1 MRSDVLNKNSN
12 KYDGKSQPT
21 TIFDWNYITCGSP
34 MFSHAQ
40 SSNSSGPVTATEH
53 RIGMLWP
60 GANGDL
66 YPAEMCRIGAS
77 TGPLETQVFEGTV
90 PAVDLG
96 STAAGLNMQMDQDTA
111 ADLGWELVS
120 GGAPL
125 GNKANKFIAGTH
137 SGYIDVTFWTTEWTT
152 YDGMSIGFRKAENF
166 NDGHAPIVA
175 AGTGDP
181 VYTDFATFGI
191 QEADKIQIAT
201 DLNDGGSGSYTDT
214 GQTPTDSDNLQL
226 RVSLATSGA
235 ITYSHISNAEAGA
248 GALAAPTTTV
258 AYTFDSGDILIPY
271 IWIHGKD
278 HADSQLI
285 VKDMKVV
292 RDQPVDGFC
301 VA

>member
-1 MRSDVLNKNSN
+1 MRSDLLNINSGKYIN
-12 KYDGKSQPT
+12 KLKPT
-21 TIFDWNYITCGSP
+21 TLFEWNYINCGSP

-60 GANGDL
+60 GSNGEL
-66 YPAEMCRIGAS
+66 YPADMCRIGAS
-77 TGPLETQVFEGTV
+77 TGPLETPVFEGTV

-96 STAAGLNMQMDQDTA
+96 STAAGLNMQMDQDVA
-111 ADLGWELVS
+111 ADLGWELVP

-125 GNKANKFIAGTH
+125 GNNANKFVAGTH

-201 DLNDGGSGSYTDT
+201 DLNDGGSGAYTDT

-226 RVSLATSGA
+226 RVTLATSGA
-235 ITYSHISNAEAGA
+235 VTFSHISNEEAGA
-248 GALAAPTTTV
+248 GALAAPTTT
-258 AYTFDSGDILIPY
+258 ASFTFDSGDILIPY
-271 IWIHGKD
+271 IWVHGSD

-292 RDQPVDGFC
+292 RDQPVDGFS

>member
-12 KYDGKSQPT
+12 AYDGKSRPT
-21 TIFDWNYITCGSP
+21 VIFDWNYISCGSP
-34 MFSHAQ
+34 LVSHAQ

-60 GANGDL
+60 GASGQL
-66 YPAEMCRIGAS
+66 YPADLCRIGAS
-77 TGPLETQVFEGTV
+77 TGPVETPVFEGTV

-96 STAAGLNMQMDQDTA
+96 STAAGLNMQWDQDTA
-111 ADLGWELVS
+111 ADLGWELCP

-125 GNKANKFIAGTH
+125 GNSSNKFLAGTH

-201 DLNDGGSGSYTDT
+201 DLNNGGSGTYTDT
-214 GQTPTDSDNLQL
+214 SQTPTDSDNLQL
-226 RVSLATSGA
+226 RVLLASDGSV
-235 ITYSHISNAEAGA
+235 TYKHISNQEAGA
-248 GALAAPTTTV
+248 GALAAPTTT
-258 AYTFDSGDILIPY
+258 AAFTFDSGDSLIPY
-271 IWIHGKD
+271 IWVHGSD
-278 HADSQLI
+278 HADSQLLI
-285 VKDMKVV
+285 KDIKIV
-292 RDQPVDGFC
+292 RDQSVDGYS

>member
-1 MRSDVLNKNSN
+1 MRSDVLNKSSN
-12 KYDGKSQPT
+12 AYDGKSRPSV
-21 TIFDWNYITCGSP
+21 IFDWNYIKCGSP
-34 MFSHAQ
+34 IFSHAQ

-53 RIGMLWP
+53 RIGMLFP
-60 GANGDL
+60 GANGEL

-77 TGPLETQVFEGTV
+77 TGPVETPVFEGTV

-111 ADLGWELVS
+111 ADLGWELVP
-120 GGAPL
+120 GGSPL
-125 GNKANKFIAGTH
+125 GNKSNIFLAGKH

-201 DLNDGGSGSYTDT
+201 DLNNGGSGSYTDT

-226 RVSLATSGA
+226 RVELASSGA
-235 ITYSHISNAEAGA
+235 VTYKHISNQEAGN
-248 GALAAPTTTV
+248 GALAAPSTT
-258 AYTFDSGDILIPY
+258 ASFSFDENDVLIPY
-271 IWIHGKD
+271 IWVHGSD

-292 RDQPVDGFC
+292 RDQVVDGYS